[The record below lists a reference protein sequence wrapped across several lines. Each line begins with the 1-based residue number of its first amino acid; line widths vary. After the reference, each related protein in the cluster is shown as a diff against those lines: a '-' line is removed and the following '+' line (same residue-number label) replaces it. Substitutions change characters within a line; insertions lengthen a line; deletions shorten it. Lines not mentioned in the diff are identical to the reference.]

1 MDTGTIEYVESGR
14 IKVKRGTIHPPLSAG
29 AVAAHTL
36 SSPSHKP
43 VFVSSGKF
51 RAQCFRIH
59 DFLTREEVESVLET
73 AVSRG
78 EESRGAVYIYIREDV
93 MAGHYA
99 SLLAQSKFVWFDYV
113 SPTDELEAL
122 ISSPSSS
129 LPGGGSEVE
138 LGKSGGSG
146 GGDGDGDED
155 AYVGEFGYFVY
166 YRWMGR
172 GEDKVQARSSS
183 ITCGGTLPLSRD
195 GTRVFLLDSGTG
207 PHGAGDK
214 YEHALETA
222 IRETREETGLEID
235 TQLPIRYVFGQSLPA
250 ARQGGINDNWTF
262 FTATVVDED
271 AVQLD
276 LNEVSGGDWYSIQSI
291 VDTVKASDDYREGRG
306 AVPLIHSISIPR
318 ADGGETPLSLHYST
332 VHGLLAHVEQRGL
345 SVVTVR
351 SRRNP
356 TKVSYV

>member
-14 IKVKRGTIHPPLSAG
+14 IGVKRGTIHPPLSAIATQHAH
-29 AVAAHTL
+29 AVSN
-36 SSPSHKP
+36 SSNKP

-51 RAQCFRIH
+51 RALCFRIH
-59 DFLTREEVESVLET
+59 YSLTSEEVESVLET
-73 AVSRG
+73 AISRG
-78 EESRGAVYIYIREDV
+78 GKRGGAVYIYIREDV

-99 SLLAQSKFVWFDYV
+99 PLLARSKFVWFDYL
-113 SPTDELEAL
+113 SPKDEVEAL
-122 ISSPSSS
+122 TSPPSSS
-129 LPGGGSEVE
+129 SSRAGSGLESE
-138 LGKSGGSG
+138 SGGSPP
-146 GGDGDGDED
+146 GDGD
-155 AYVGEFGYFVY
+155 AYVGEYGSFVY
-166 YRWMGR
+166 YRWMGK
-172 GEDKVQARSSS
+172 GEDKVQARASS
-183 ITCGGTLPLSRD
+183 IICGGTLPLSRD

-214 YEHALETA
+214 YEHAVETA

-235 TQLPIRYVFGQSLPA
+235 TELPITCVFGQSLPY

-276 LNEVSGGDWYSIQSI
+276 LDEVSGGAWYSVQSI
-291 VDTVKASDDYREGRG
+291 VDTIKASDDYTAGRG

-318 ADGGETPLSLHYST
+318 EDGGETPLSLHYST
-332 VHGLLAHVEQRGL
+332 VHGLLAHSEQRGL
-345 SVVTVR
+345 SVVTVT